1 VLGAFDASDITKQLW
16 NSSMTSGDSPGN
28 FAKFSTVTVV
38 NGHVYVPTLSNMVV
52 VYGEK

>member
-1 VLGAFDASDITKQLW
+1 MLGAFDAGDITKQLW
-16 NSSMTSGDSPGN
+16 NSSMSGTDAPGN

-52 VYGEK
+52 VYGLK